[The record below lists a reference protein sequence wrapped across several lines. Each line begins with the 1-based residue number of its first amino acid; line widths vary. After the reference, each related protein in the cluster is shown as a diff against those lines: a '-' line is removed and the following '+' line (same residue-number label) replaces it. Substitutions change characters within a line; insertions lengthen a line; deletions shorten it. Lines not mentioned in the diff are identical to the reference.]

1 MIKFGKKVNMYVWG
15 AIVVAILAGLYYLKT
30 REGFQDPP
38 PSMGAMGALNALGSM
53 PPSTPTMPSMPS
65 MPSMPPMPPMTTPT
79 AAVAAK
85 PMNSKPTPAEV
96 RSKANELMAL
106 VNKM

>member
-1 MIKFGKKVNMYVWG
+1 MIKFGKKINMYVWG
-15 AIVVAILAGLYYLKT
+15 AIIVAILAGLYYLKT

-38 PSMGAMGALNALGSM
+38 PSMGALGALGSM
-53 PPSTPTMPSMPS
+53 PSSMPTMPSTPTMPP
-65 MPSMPPMPPMTTPT
+65 MPPMDSTPPMTTPT
-79 AAVAAK
+79 AGQAAK

>member
-1 MIKFGKKVNMYVWG
+1 MYVWG

-53 PPSTPTMPSMPS
+53 PPSTPTMPPTPPMPS

-79 AAVAAK
+79 ATVVAK